1 MSIKPTRAKPRPK
14 PSARPVTIEDAARK
28 RRERELDA
36 RIEALRPAMARA
48 DAYYRHLG
56 VDMAVMS
63 CSVKALALWNGRAAV
78 SASIPRSIIF

>member
-1 MSIKPTRAKPRPK
+1 MNTTHAKPRPK
-14 PSARPVTIEDAARK
+14 PSARPISIEAARK

-36 RIEALRPAMARA
+36 RIEALRPAMAKA

-63 CSVKALALWNGRAAV
+63 CSVKVLSLWNGRAAV
-78 SASIPRSIIF
+78 SASIPRSVIF